1 MINHLVQPIK
11 NLAILIGIFLT
22 ISLFNPILVLASE
35 QLPSDDVPLSEI
47 IGNLESQDYFLI
59 EVEFENEVWD
69 VEAYRDGQQYEL
81 TIDPRS
87 GNILPPQL
95 HQYPK
100 ALSKIVANVEA
111 KGYLPIEVEY
121 ETNIWEIEAC
131 QNGQQYQLKIDPE
144 SGNII
149 SIKEE

>member
-1 MINHLVQPIK
+1 MINHLVQSIK
-11 NLAILIGIFLT
+11 NLAILMGIFLT
-22 ISLFNPILVLASE
+22 MSLFNPILVLASE
-35 QLPSDDVPLSEI
+35 QLPSNHAPLSEI
-47 IGNLESQDYFLI
+47 ISNLESQGYLLI
-59 EVEFENEVWD
+59 EVEFENEVWE

-81 TIDPRS
+81 IIDPRS
-87 GNILPPQL
+87 GSILPPQV

-100 ALSKIVANVEA
+100 ALSKIVTNVEA

-131 QNGQQYQLKIDPE
+131 QNGQEYHLKIDPE
-144 SGNII
+144 SGNIV